1 MSLLISLNE
10 NGYLTLKNDRE
21 VIINKIK
28 ELEVILEEL
37 NSAFNHLQPFY
48 EPKIEIVISEDKFD
62 KYYFGKSIL
71 KLPNKI
77 APQPISFKIGL
88 IKNYKGIDDPN
99 LIKDSKAMAIKFMSK
114 KFPSYFE

>member
-28 ELEVILEEL
+28 ELEDILEEL

-48 EPKIEIVISEDKFD
+48 EPNIEIVISEDKF
-62 KYYFGKSIL
+62 YFGKSIL

-77 APQPISFKIGL
+77 APKPISFKIGL
-88 IKNYKGIDDPN
+88 IEDYKGIDDPN
-99 LIKDSKAMAIKFMSK
+99 LIKDSKAKAQKFMSK